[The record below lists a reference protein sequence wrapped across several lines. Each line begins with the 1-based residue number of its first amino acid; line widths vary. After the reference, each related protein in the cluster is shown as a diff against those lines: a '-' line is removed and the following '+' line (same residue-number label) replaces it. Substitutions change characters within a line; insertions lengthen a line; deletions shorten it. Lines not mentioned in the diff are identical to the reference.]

1 MLCRL
6 TKHSLLLIQMKGTKM
21 LMVSKSIHSAMK
33 AALAK
38 QKAKVD
44 KETKKLKE
52 MEASFKQV
60 KPIKR

>member
-1 MLCRL
+1 
-6 TKHSLLLIQMKGTKM
+6 M

>member
-1 MLCRL
+1 M
-6 TKHSLLLIQMKGTKM
+6 
-21 LMVSKSIHSAMK
+21 MVTKSIYSFMK

-52 MEASFKQV
+52 METSFKQM